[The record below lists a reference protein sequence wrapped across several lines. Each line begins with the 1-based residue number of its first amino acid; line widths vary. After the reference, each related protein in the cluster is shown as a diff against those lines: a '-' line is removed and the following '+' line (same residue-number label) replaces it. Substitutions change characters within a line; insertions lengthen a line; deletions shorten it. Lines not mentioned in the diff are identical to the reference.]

1 MYRSSPSC
9 RSSKISVMASPLSCA
24 TWAMGTQ
31 GALLGPN
38 PRNVRPK
45 HDDECWMNSSCKTT
59 PFADMPKRIARQ
71 PWKRMCASYCEPKD
85 VFVAMSA
92 GCLFPARNWPTN
104 EGQMNQIRIST
115 WNENK
120 HTGKIP
126 NEREDGW
133 WLGSYNI
140 YIYICT
146 LLLRNPIQQPMFLIE
161 VSNPPSIASQSYIA
175 WPGQATITKC
185 PLSIHEIHL
194 SIFIWRRYGTPV
206 DFVQPNHQWLM
217 ISRASPMAPYVF
229 MKHTKVDTWLLV
241 NARYP
246 SCSHPQPNSS
256 GSWDVHPGSWMVNCL
271 TQLAAYRTSISPT
284 QLLYSNPQ
292 RYEPFTSSC

>member
-115 WNENK
+115 WNETNIR
-120 HTGKIP
+120 GRSQM
-126 NEREDGW
+126 NEKMGDDW
-133 WLGSYNI
+133 VVII
-140 YIYICT
+140 YIYMHIA
-146 LLLRNPIQQPMFLIE
+146 IE
-161 VSNPPSIASQSYIA
+161 ESNT
-175 WPGQATITKC
+175 ATHV
-185 PLSIHEIHL
+185 LN
-194 SIFIWRRYGTPV
+194 WG
-206 DFVQPNHQWLM
+206 VQPTV
-217 ISRASPMAPYVF
+217 R
-229 MKHTKVDTWLLV
+229 
-241 NARYP
+241 
-246 SCSHPQPNSS
+246 
-256 GSWDVHPGSWMVNCL
+256 
-271 TQLAAYRTSISPT
+271 
-284 QLLYSNPQ
+284 
-292 RYEPFTSSC
+292 